1 MFFEDNGMSQTRT
14 TVKALA
20 AGMAFVASAS
30 QATTDAPSTVFDED
44 VRVVRFA
51 DMSYPLIAGVAGIQ
65 GAVVVK
71 AQLDLEGRVLVAN
84 AVSGSRALVEPCV
97 ENVKKWEFEAG
108 SRSAV
113 VVYLFTR
120 TDGMCDRQS
129 VLFSLR
135 KNVAS
140 VTTCTPTV
148 QANDERRP

>member
-1 MFFEDNGMSQTRT
+1 LLKESDVSQIRT
-14 TVKALA
+14 VVKALA
-20 AGMAFVASAS
+20 ASVAFGASAS

-44 VRVVRFA
+44 VRVVRFV

-71 AQLDLEGRVLVAN
+71 AELDADGRVLVAN

-97 ENVKKWEFEAG
+97 ANVKKWQFESG
-108 SRSAV
+108 SRSAI

-140 VTTCTPTV
+140 VTTCIPTV
-148 QANDERRP
+148 QASDERRP